1 MNATASH
8 ASVTGRD
15 ENGAL
20 NETASSAPDLGQ
32 QRTNL
37 PRNSAVLSSWKEIA
51 TYLGRGVRTVQRW
64 ERNADL
70 PVRRPNGA
78 NRGPVLAIPGELDR
92 WISRS
97 SSRPSLPNAKS
108 ATENLA
114 AKLADLARALLT
126 EGERLLLLS
135 EQKSPEMQK
144 ALASLHAIAAEVISL
159 DGEGITTG

>member
-8 ASVTGRD
+8 ASVTGGD
-15 ENGAL
+15 KNGAINEAANGAL
-20 NETASSAPDLGQ
+20 NVEEPHN
-32 QRTNL
+32 NL

-114 AKLADLARALLT
+114 AKLADLARTLLT

-144 ALASLHAIAAEVISL
+144 ALASLRAVAAEVVSL